1 MGRMETAAEQE
12 GSSMSAAQA
21 LSTTGNDRIAPGAN
35 RGPFDLVADEI
46 ELLYAEAKNWA
57 DGNGIESDDLE
68 AVKEAVD
75 TLDSAL
81 LKAGQ
86 EVEAIRKELVKPFDE
101 AKAAIQAQAHPLIGD
116 TKAGKGKVVLAR
128 EALNKI
134 RTGINQKLADKRAA
148 EAARIA
154 AEAEEQRQREVEAS
168 RIAAQS
174 GSLED
179 RERADQEA
187 VAAQQA
193 ERVAKSAT
201 KAASTGLGLRTTYR
215 AEVTDFALAA
225 RHFWQP
231 YHDRFEALVLQ
242 IAQEQVRAGEH
253 SIPGITV
260 HEEKK
265 AV

>member
-1 MGRMETAAEQE
+1 MATAT
-12 GSSMSAAQA
+12 A
-21 LSTTGNDRIAPGAN
+21 LSETGNDRIKPGAN

-57 DGNGIESDDLE
+57 DGKGIESDDLD

-75 TLDSAL
+75 TLDNAL

-134 RTGINQKLADKRAA
+134 RTGINQKIADKRAA

-168 RIAAQS
+168 RLAAQT

-193 ERVAKSAT
+193 ARAAKSAG
-201 KAASTGLGLRTTYR
+201 KAASSGLGLRTVRTLKI
-215 AEVTDFALAA
+215 TDTNALARWLWKYRREDVETA
-225 RHFWQP
+225 HA
-231 YHDRFEALVLQ
+231 DL
-242 IAQEQVRAGEH
+242 AQRISRNGGPAMDGTE
-253 SIPGITV
+253 I
-260 HEEKK
+260 EETKK
-265 AV
+265 AI